1 MEKFENLLTRHKSD
15 FERVEKN
22 MDRNKILPLLPGLL
36 EWTKDINWP
45 IAPSVMELQSDNVNV

>member
-36 EWTKDINWP
+36 E
-45 IAPSVMELQSDNVNV
+45 